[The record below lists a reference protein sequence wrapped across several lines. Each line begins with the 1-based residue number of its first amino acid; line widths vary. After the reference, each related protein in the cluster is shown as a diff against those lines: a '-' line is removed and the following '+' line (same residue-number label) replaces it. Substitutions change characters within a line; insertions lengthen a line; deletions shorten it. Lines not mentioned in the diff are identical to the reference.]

1 MAYAAARKHIRVERL
16 FLLSFLILCL
26 SLGAILQPRCATG
39 QTIPHV
45 VVLEIKGAIGPAVS
59 DYVQKGLKTAADD
72 KSVAVVLQMNTPGG
86 LDNAMRD
93 IIQAILNSPVPVLTY
108 VAPAGARAA
117 SAGTYMLY
125 ASHIAAMSPTSN
137 LGAATP
143 IQIGGLPT
151 SPDSPDKSKEKPK
164 EKSKEKAQE
173 EKKAPS
179 GSALERKMVNDAA
192 AYIRSLAE
200 RHGRN
205 ADWAEKAVREAVSL
219 TASEALELKV
229 IDIVANDVNDLLRQ
243 ADGRKVV
250 MDSGKVQLKTAGLA
264 TVHIMPTWQN
274 RILAVISD
282 PNVTYLLMLLGMYG
296 LIYELANPG
305 VFFPGVVG
313 AISLL
318 LALYGFQVLP
328 INYSGLAL
336 IILGISLI
344 AAEAF
349 MPSFGSLGIGGIVA
363 FVAGS
368 LILLDE
374 ESLRISLTLIAGTT
388 LVSAAF
394 VFWMMGRMASLRRK
408 PVRTGVEALI
418 GMTGEV
424 REDFSGQGRIWLMG
438 ESWQAKAGEKLQ
450 RGEKVKVTARE
461 GLVLTVEKIKEEN

>member
-1 MAYAAARKHIRVERL
+1 MANAAARKTARIERIL
-16 FLLSFLILCL
+16 LISVLLSVLPPLAVPAP
-26 SLGAILQPRCATG
+26 GYAAERTP
-39 QTIPHV
+39 PV
-45 VVLEIKGAIGPAVS
+45 VVLEIRGAIGPAVS
-59 DYVQKGLKTAADD
+59 EYVRDGLQTAAREE
-72 KSVAVVLQMNTPGG
+72 APAIVLQMDTPGG
-86 LDNAMRD
+86 LDHAMRD
-93 IIQAILNSPVPVLTY
+93 IIQAMLNSPVPVLTY
-108 VAPAGARAA
+108 VSPAGARAA

-143 IQIGGLPT
+143 IQIGGLPS
-151 SPDSPDKSKEKPK
+151 SPESP
-164 EKSKEKAQE
+164 EKSQEKSRESKPPA
-173 EKKAPS
+173 

-192 AYIRSLAE
+192 AYIRSLAQ

-205 ADWAEKAVREAVSL
+205 GDWAEKAVREAVSL
-219 TASEALELKV
+219 TASEALALKV
-229 IDIVANDVNDLLRQ
+229 VDIVATDLDDLLRQ

-250 MDSGKVQLKTAGLA
+250 MAAGTVQLKTAGLS
-264 TVHIMPTWQN
+264 TVRILPTWQN
-274 RILAVISD
+274 RFLAVISD
-282 PNVTYLLMLLGMYG
+282 PNVTYLLLLLGMYG

-349 MPSFGSLGIGGIVA
+349 MPSFGSLGIGGTVA
-363 FVAGS
+363 FAIGS

-394 VFWMMGRMASLRRK
+394 VFWMMGRMASLRRR

-424 REDFSGQGRIWLMG
+424 REDFYGEGRIWLMG
-438 ESWQAKAGEKLQ
+438 ESWQAKAGETLQ
-450 RGEKVKVTARE
+450 KGEKVRIKARE
-461 GLVLTVEKIKEEN
+461 GLVLTVEKIKEEH

>member
-1 MAYAAARKHIRVERL
+1 MADAAAPRHFRIVWL
-16 FLLSFLILCL
+16 TFVCVLLLCL
-26 SLGAILQPRCATG
+26 VPAALLQPRDATG
-39 QTIPHV
+39 QSPPI
-45 VVLEIKGAIGPAVS
+45 VVLEIQGAIGPAVS
-59 DYVQKGLKTAADD
+59 EYIQKGLKTAA
-72 KSVAVVLQMNTPGG
+72 KEQAPAVVLQLDTPGG

-93 IIQAILNSPVPVLTY
+93 IIQAMLRSPVPVLTY
-108 VAPAGARAA
+108 VTPAGARAA

-143 IQIGGLPT
+143 IQIGGLPGT
-151 SPDSPDKSKEKPK
+151 PDSPEKDKEQPPTEKTTPN
-164 EKSKEKAQE
+164 
-173 EKKAPS
+173 

-200 RHGRN
+200 RYGRN
-205 ADWAEKAVREAVSL
+205 GDWAEKAVREAVSL
-219 TASEALELKV
+219 TAKEALALKV
-229 IDIVANDVNDLLRQ
+229 IDIVAADLDDLLRQ

-250 MDSGKVQLKTAGLA
+250 MDSGTVELATAGRT
-264 TVHIMPTWQN
+264 TVHIRPTWQN
-274 RILAVISD
+274 KVLAIISD
-282 PNVTYLLMLLGMYG
+282 PNVTYLLLLLGMYG

-313 AISLL
+313 AIALL

-336 IILGISLI
+336 IVLGISLI

-349 MPSFGSLGIGGIVA
+349 IPSFGSLGIGGIVA

-374 ESLRISLTLIAGTT
+374 EGLRISLTLIAGTT

-394 VFWMMGRMASLRRK
+394 VLWLMGRMAGLRRR
-408 PVRTGVEALI
+408 PVRTGIEALV

-424 REDFSGQGRIWLMG
+424 REDFSGAGRIWLMG
-438 ESWQAKAGEKLQ
+438 ESWRAKADGTLHK
-450 RGEKVKVTARE
+450 GEKVTVTAKE
-461 GLVLTVEKIKEEN
+461 GLVLTVEKLKEEH

>member
-1 MAYAAARKHIRVERL
+1 MAIAAARRSVGLERL
-16 FLLSFLILCL
+16 LLFSVFLS
-26 SLGAILQPRCATG
+26 SLLLLVFLQPGHTADRT
-39 QTIPHV
+39 PHA

-59 DYVQKGLKTAADD
+59 DYIQKGLKTAAEE
-72 KSVAVVLQMNTPGG
+72 KALAVVLQMDTPGG
-86 LDNAMRD
+86 LDHAMRD
-93 IIQAILNSPVPVLTY
+93 IIQAILKSPVPVLTY
-108 VAPAGARAA
+108 VSPPGARAA
-117 SAGTYMLY
+117 SAGTYILY

-143 IQIGGLPT
+143 IQIGGPPT
-151 SPDSPDKSKEKPK
+151 SPESPEKSKGKSKEKP
-164 EKSKEKAQE
+164 QE
-173 EKKAPS
+173 EKTAPS

-205 ADWAEKAVREAVSL
+205 GDWAEKAVREAVSL
-219 TASEALELKV
+219 TAKEALALKV
-229 IDIVANDVNDLLRQ
+229 IDIVATDVNDLLRQ

-250 MDSGKVQLKTAGLA
+250 IDSGTVQLKTAGLA
-264 TVHIMPTWQN
+264 QVHILPTWQN

-282 PNVTYLLMLLGMYG
+282 PNVTYLLLLLGMYG

-313 AISLL
+313 AIALL
-318 LALYGFQVLP
+318 MALYGFQVLP

-349 MPSFGSLGIGGIVA
+349 IPSFGSLGIGGIVA
-363 FVAGS
+363 FAVGS

-374 ESLRISLTLIAGTT
+374 EGLQISLTLIAGTT
-388 LVSAAF
+388 LISAAF
-394 VFWMMGRMASLRRK
+394 VLWLMGRMASLRRR
-408 PVRTGVEALI
+408 PVRTGIEALI

-424 REDFSGQGRIWLMG
+424 REDFSGEGRIWLMG
-438 ESWQAKAGEKLQ
+438 ESWRAKAAEKLQ
-450 RGEKVKVTARE
+450 RGEKVKVTAKE
-461 GLVLTVEKIKEEN
+461 GLVLTVEKIKEGH

>member
-1 MAYAAARKHIRVERL
+1 MAYAAARKHVGLERL
-16 FLLSFLILCL
+16 FLFAILISCLSF
-26 SLGAILQPRCATG
+26 GAILQPRYATG
-39 QTIPHV
+39 QTPPYA

-72 KSVAVVLQMNTPGG
+72 KALAVVLQMDTPGG
-86 LDNAMRD
+86 LDHAMRD

-151 SPDSPDKSKEKPK
+151 SPESPEESK
-164 EKSKEKAQE
+164 EKSKEKSKDKAQE
-173 EKKAPS
+173 EEKAPS
-179 GSALERKMVNDAA
+179 GGALERKMVNDAA

-219 TASEALELKV
+219 TASEALALKV
-229 IDIVANDVNDLLRQ
+229 IDIVATDVNDLLRQ

-250 MDSGKVQLKTAGLA
+250 MDSGTVQLKTAGLA

-282 PNVTYLLMLLGMYG
+282 PNVTYLLLLLGMYG

-349 MPSFGSLGIGGIVA
+349 MPSFGSLGIGGIVSFA
-363 FVAGS
+363 VGS

-394 VFWMMGRMASLRRK
+394 VFWMRGRMASLRRK

-424 REDFSGQGRIWLMG
+424 REDFSGEGRIWLMG
-438 ESWQAKAGEKLQ
+438 ESWQAKSDEKLQ
-450 RGEKVKVTARE
+450 RGEKVKVKAKE
-461 GLVLTVEKIKEEN
+461 GVVLTVEKIKEEH

>member
-1 MAYAAARKHIRVERL
+1 MANAAARKTARIERI
-16 FLLSFLILCL
+16 LLSVLL
-26 SLGAILQPRCATG
+26 SVLAPLAVPAPGHAAERTP
-39 QTIPHV
+39 PV
-45 VVLEIKGAIGPAVS
+45 VVLEIRGAIGPAVS
-59 DYVQKGLKTAADD
+59 EYVRDGLQTAAREE
-72 KSVAVVLQMNTPGG
+72 APAIVLQIDTPGG
-86 LDNAMRD
+86 LDHAMRD
-93 IIQAILNSPVPVLTY
+93 IIQAMLNSPVPVLTY
-108 VAPAGARAA
+108 VSPAGARAA

-143 IQIGGLPT
+143 IQIGGLPS
-151 SPDSPDKSKEKPK
+151 SPESP
-164 EKSKEKAQE
+164 EKSPEKSQE
-173 EKKAPS
+173 KSRESKPPA

-205 ADWAEKAVREAVSL
+205 GDWAEKAVREAVSL
-219 TASEALELKV
+219 TASEALALKV
-229 IDIVANDVNDLLRQ
+229 VDIVATDLDDLLRQ
-243 ADGRKVV
+243 ADGREVV
-250 MDSGKVQLKTAGLA
+250 MAAGTVQLKTAGLS
-264 TVHIMPTWQN
+264 TVRILPTWQN

-282 PNVTYLLMLLGMYG
+282 PNVTYLLLLLGMYG

-344 AAEAF
+344 VAEAF

-363 FVAGS
+363 FAVGS

-388 LVSAAF
+388 LVSATF
-394 VFWMMGRMASLRRK
+394 VFWMMGRMASLRRR

-424 REDFSGQGRIWLMG
+424 REDFYGEGRIWLMG
-438 ESWQAKAGEKLQ
+438 ESWQAKAGETLQ
-450 RGEKVKVTARE
+450 KGEKVRIKARE
-461 GLVLTVEKIKEEN
+461 GLVLTVEKIKEEH

>member
-1 MAYAAARKHIRVERL
+1 MANAAARKTDRIERL
-16 FLLSFLILCL
+16 LLISVFLSALPLLVFLQAGFA
-26 SLGAILQPRCATG
+26 SDR
-39 QTIPHV
+39 IPHV

-59 DYVQKGLKTAADD
+59 QYFQDGLRTAARGE
-72 KSVAVVLQMNTPGG
+72 ATALVLQMDTPGG
-86 LDNAMRD
+86 LDHAMRD
-93 IIQAILNSPVPVLTY
+93 IIQAMLNSPVPVLTY
-108 VAPAGARAA
+108 VSPAGARAA

-125 ASHIAAMSPTSN
+125 ASHIAAMAPTSN

-143 IQIGGLPT
+143 IQIGGLPS
-151 SPDSPDKSKEKPK
+151 SPESPEKTQEKPR
-164 EKSKEKAQE
+164 E
-173 EKKAPS
+173 EKPS
-179 GSALERKMVNDAA
+179 AGSALERKMVNDAA

-219 TASEALELKV
+219 TASEALALKV
-229 IDIVANDVNDLLRQ
+229 VDIVATDLDDLLRQ
-243 ADGRKVV
+243 ADGREVV
-250 MDSGKVQLKTAGLA
+250 MAAGTVRLATAGLV
-264 TVHIMPTWQN
+264 TIRIMPTWQN

-282 PNVTYLLMLLGMYG
+282 PNVTYLLLLLGMYG

-363 FVAGS
+363 FAIGS

-374 ESLRISLTLIAGTT
+374 ESLRISLTLVAGTT

-394 VFWMMGRMASLRRK
+394 VFWMMGRMASLRRR
-408 PVRTGVEALI
+408 PVRTGAEALI

-424 REDFSGQGRIWLMG
+424 REDFHGEGRVWLMG
-438 ESWQAKAGEKLQ
+438 ESWQVKAGESLQ
-450 RGEKVKVTARE
+450 KGDKVQVKAKE
-461 GLVLTVEKIKEEN
+461 GLVLTVGKTKEEN

>member
-1 MAYAAARKHIRVERL
+1 MADAAAPRHLRL
-16 FLLSFLILCL
+16 GRLTLLCALLAL
-26 SLGAILQPRCATG
+26 LAPGAPLQPGSAAG
-39 QTIPHV
+39 QTPPPV
-45 VVLEIKGAIGPAVS
+45 VVLEIKGVIGPAVS
-59 DYVQKGLKTAADD
+59 DYIRKGLKTAAR
-72 KSVAVVLQMNTPGG
+72 KQAPAVVLQIDTPGG
-86 LDNAMRD
+86 LDHAMRD
-93 IIQAILNSPVPVLTY
+93 IIQAMLRSPVPVLTY

-125 ASHIAAMSPTSN
+125 SSHIAAMAPTSN

-151 SPDSPDKSKEKPK
+151 SPESPQKSE
-164 EKSKEKAQE
+164 EKSQE
-173 EKKAPS
+173 EKKEPS

-205 ADWAEKAVREAVSL
+205 GDWAEKAVREAVSL
-219 TASEALELKV
+219 TASEALALKV
-229 IDIVANDVNDLLRQ
+229 IDIVAADVDDLLRQ

-250 MDSGKVQLKTAGLA
+250 MDSGTVQVKTAGRA
-264 TVHIMPTWQN
+264 TVHILPTWQN
-274 RILAVISD
+274 RLLAVISD
-282 PNVTYLLMLLGMYG
+282 PNVTYLLLLLGMYG

-313 AISLL
+313 AIALL

-336 IILGISLI
+336 ILLGIALV

-349 MPSFGSLGIGGIVA
+349 IPSFGSLGIGGIVA
-363 FVAGS
+363 FAIGS

-374 ESLRISLTLIAGTT
+374 DSLRISLTLIAGTT

-394 VFWMMGRMASLRRK
+394 VLWLMGRMAGLRRR
-408 PVRTGVEALI
+408 PVRTGIEALI

-424 REDFSGQGRIWLMG
+424 REDFSSEGRIWLMG
-438 ESWQAKAGEKLQ
+438 ESWQAKAAEKLH
-450 RGEKVKVTARE
+450 RGEKVTVTAKE
-461 GLVLTVEKIKEEN
+461 GLVLTVEKIKEEH

>member
-1 MAYAAARKHIRVERL
+1 MLLFEDLVRPERL
-16 FLLSFLILCL
+16 FWFTVFLSSLIL
-26 SLGAILQPRCATG
+26 SVFVQSGHTADRT
-39 QTIPHV
+39 PHA

-59 DYVQKGLKTAADD
+59 DYIQKGLKTAAEE
-72 KSVAVVLQMNTPGG
+72 KALAVVLQMDTPGG
-86 LDNAMRD
+86 LDHAMRD
-93 IIQAILNSPVPVLTY
+93 IIQAILKSPVPVLTY
-108 VAPAGARAA
+108 VSPPGARAA
-117 SAGTYMLY
+117 SAGTYILY

-143 IQIGGLPT
+143 IQIGGPPT
-151 SPDSPDKSKEKPK
+151 SPESP
-164 EKSKEKAQE
+164 EKSKEKSKGKPQE
-173 EKKAPS
+173 EKTAPS

-219 TASEALELKV
+219 TAKEALALKV
-229 IDIVANDVNDLLRQ
+229 IDIVATDLNDLLRQ

-250 MDSGKVQLKTAGLA
+250 MDSGTVQLKTAGLA
-264 TVHIMPTWQN
+264 TVHILPTWQN

-282 PNVTYLLMLLGMYG
+282 PNVTYLLLLLGMYG

-313 AISLL
+313 AIALL
-318 LALYGFQVLP
+318 MALYGFQVLP

-349 MPSFGSLGIGGIVA
+349 IPSFGSLGIGGIVA
-363 FVAGS
+363 FVVGS

-374 ESLRISLTLIAGTT
+374 EGLRISLTLIAGTT

-394 VFWMMGRMASLRRK
+394 VLWLMGRMASLRRR
-408 PVRTGVEALI
+408 PVRTGIEALI

-424 REDFSGQGRIWLMG
+424 REDFSGEGRIWLMG
-438 ESWQAKAGEKLQ
+438 ESWRAKAAEKLQ
-450 RGEKVKVTARE
+450 RGEKVKVTAKE
-461 GLVLTVEKIKEEN
+461 GLVLTVEKIKEEH

>member
-1 MAYAAARKHIRVERL
+1 MANTAARKTDRLERL
-16 FLLSFLILCL
+16 FLISVFLSVLPLLVF
-26 SLGAILQPRCATG
+26 LQPGLAADRS
-39 QTIPHV
+39 PHV

-59 DYVQKGLKTAADD
+59 EYIRDGLRTAAREETP
-72 KSVAVVLQMNTPGG
+72 AVVLQMDTPGG
-86 LDNAMRD
+86 LDHAMRD

-108 VAPAGARAA
+108 VSPAGARAA

-151 SPDSPDKSKEKPK
+151 SPESP
-164 EKSKEKAQE
+164 EKSKERSKE
-173 EKKAPS
+173 EKKEPA

-219 TASEALELKV
+219 TASEALALKV
-229 IDIVANDVNDLLRQ
+229 VDIVATDLDDLLRQ
-243 ADGRKVV
+243 ADGRMVV
-250 MDSGKVQLKTAGLA
+250 MDSGTVQLKTAGLA
-264 TVHIMPTWQN
+264 TTRIMPTWQN
-274 RILAVISD
+274 RILAVFSD
-282 PNVTYLLMLLGMYG
+282 PNVTYLLLLLGMYG

-363 FVAGS
+363 FAVGS

-374 ESLRISLTLIAGTT
+374 ESLRISLTLVAGTT

-408 PVRTGVEALI
+408 PVRTGAEALI

-424 REDFSGQGRIWLMG
+424 REDFSGDGRIWLMG
-438 ESWQAKAGEKLQ
+438 ESWQAKAGETLRK
-450 RGEKVKVTARE
+450 GEKVQVKAKE
-461 GLVLTVEKIKEEN
+461 GLVLTVEKIKEEH

>member
-1 MAYAAARKHIRVERL
+1 MAYAAARKHVRLERFFL
-16 FLLSFLILCL
+16 FSILISCL
-26 SLGAILQPRCATG
+26 SLGAILQPRYATG
-39 QTIPHV
+39 QTTPHA

-59 DYVQKGLKTAADD
+59 DYVQKGLKTAVDD
-72 KSVAVVLQMNTPGG
+72 KAVAVVLQMDTPGG
-86 LDNAMRD
+86 LDHAMRD

-151 SPDSPDKSKEKPK
+151 SPESPEKSK
-164 EKSKEKAQE
+164 EKSKEKALE

-179 GSALERKMVNDAA
+179 GNALERKMVNDAA

-219 TASEALELKV
+219 TASEALALKV
-229 IDIVANDVNDLLRQ
+229 IDIVATDLNDLLRQ

-282 PNVTYLLMLLGMYG
+282 PNVTYLLLLLGMYG

-363 FVAGS
+363 FAVGS

-394 VFWMMGRMASLRRK
+394 VFWLMGRMASLRRK

-424 REDFSGQGRIWLMG
+424 REDFSGEGRIWLMG

-450 RGEKVKVTARE
+450 RGEKVKVKAKE
-461 GLVLTVEKIKEEN
+461 GLVLTVEKIKEEH